1 MIKTPT
7 ISFTSKKLDSGNL
20 QIKFF
25 LQKDHQSKYGYLLLT
40 GSPSEEEIM
49 NEIKKRLD
57 LRKRSK
63 MDLLRFSFKQHWKDD
78 YQFFLYSS

>member
-1 MIKTPT
+1 MIETPT
-7 ISFTSKKLDSGNL
+7 IRFESKKLDSGNL

-25 LQKDHQSKYGYLLLT
+25 IQKDDHSKYGYLLLS
-40 GSPSEEEIM
+40 GSPSEEEIT

-57 LRKRSK
+57 LRRRSG